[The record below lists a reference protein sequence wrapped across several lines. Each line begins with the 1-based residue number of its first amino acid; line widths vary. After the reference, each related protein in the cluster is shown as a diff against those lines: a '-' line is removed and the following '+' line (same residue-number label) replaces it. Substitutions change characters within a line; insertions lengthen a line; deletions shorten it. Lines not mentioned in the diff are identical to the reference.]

1 MKKIKYLL
9 IAIIAFIIPLVVF
22 AKTSVEGTD
31 IVDIKVPENWRLY
44 TKENLSETMTWLGF
58 DAARQVSYKYAWTT
72 NSYYFDL
79 INEDK
84 TTEIILIN
92 KSSDSQIDDLSIYQD
107 EKIIDSFKDVKK
119 EYAEYKPKVSLHTTA
134 SGIKYYK
141 IQYIDATANLSVI
154 DYITNI
160 HGNMY
165 QYKVQSNV
173 ELSKDLIQSVE
184 SIINSIEYNN
194 YREFIE
200 KNTITDEPKKSNNS
214 AIIIII
220 LLVLII
226 GGGVGVY
233 IFLNK
238 KKNSKK
244 IPVET
249 VYNPVQN
256 NTTNPATAEFMNPST
271 PNTPIQS
278 NNQEQ
283 PKQENN
289 NINNGQ

>member
-9 IAIIAFIIPLVVF
+9 IAVIAFIIPLAVF
-22 AKTSVEGTD
+22 AKTSIEGTD

-44 TKENLSETMTWLGF
+44 TNENLNEMMTWLGF
-58 DAARQVSYKYAWTT
+58 DTSRQVSYKYAWTT

-92 KSSDSQIDDLSIYQD
+92 KPSESQIDDLSIYQD
-107 EKIIDSFKDVKK
+107 EKIIDSFKEVKK
-119 EYAEYKPKVSLHTTA
+119 SYEAYKPKVSLHTTS

-141 IQYIDATANLSVI
+141 IEYTDVTANLYII

-173 ELSKDLIQSVE
+173 ELSKDLIQSIE
-184 SIINSIEYNN
+184 STINSIEYDN
-194 YREFIE
+194 YKEFIE
-200 KNTITDEPKKSNNS
+200 KNMITDEPKKSNNS

-220 LLVLII
+220 LLVLVV

-238 KKNSKK
+238 KKNKEK
-244 IPVET
+244 TPVT
-249 VYNPVQN
+249 QIYNPVQPN
-256 NTTNPATAEFMNPST
+256 PTNPVTADFMNPST
-271 PNTPIQS
+271 PNITTQS

>member
-44 TKENLSETMTWLGF
+44 TKENLNEMMTWLGF

-194 YREFIE
+194 YREFRE
-200 KNTITDEPKKSNNS
+200 NEPSAYSAVTRRGWCDKIKK
-214 AIIIII
+214 
-220 LLVLII
+220 
-226 GGGVGVY
+226 Y
-233 IFLNK
+233 YDF
-238 KKNSKK
+238 
-244 IPVET
+244 
-249 VYNPVQN
+249 
-256 NTTNPATAEFMNPST
+256 
-271 PNTPIQS
+271 
-278 NNQEQ
+278 QED
-283 PKQENN
+283 
-289 NINNGQ
+289 